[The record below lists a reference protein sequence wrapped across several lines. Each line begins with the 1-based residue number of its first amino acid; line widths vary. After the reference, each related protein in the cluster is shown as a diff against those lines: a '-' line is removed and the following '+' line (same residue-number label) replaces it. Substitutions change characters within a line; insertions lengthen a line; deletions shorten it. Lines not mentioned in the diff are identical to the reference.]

1 MSEPNLDYDPI
12 QAAVFQALTLASS
25 AHNALDQISGYWIDR
40 RSADAAR
47 RLSARISQEKIFSA
61 LDLDA
66 LEQVL
71 QPLTAVA
78 EAGPHTDVP
87 VSSRHTAGRP
97 LKQILRPGVQDLH
110 EKIQP
115 LMELHRALLT
125 LGRLRRSEQIAQ
137 TLRGQDMT

>member
-25 AHNALDQISGYWIDR
+25 AHNALDQLSEYWIDR
-40 RSADAAR
+40 RNEDAAR
-47 RLSARISQEKIFSA
+47 RLSAQIAQEKIFSA
-61 LDLDA
+61 RDLDA

-71 QPLTAVA
+71 LPLMAVA
-78 EAGPHTDVP
+78 EPASLGDTH
-87 VSSRHTAGRP
+87 VSSRHTSGRP
-97 LKQILRPGVQDLH
+97 LDQILRPGAQDLS

-115 LMELHRALLT
+115 LMQLRGALLT

-137 TLRGQDMT
+137 TLRGEDMT